1 MRCARCKR
9 RDYVLGWS
17 PERKIQALEQQLA
30 EDTKAFATTQAAEK
44 AARKEGVVFQ
54 QRALKVD
61 AANALEGFAAI
72 DFSAEQA
79 RLVELAEQR
88 AELEKSSKKREAL
101 QRQFNDAEDDLKRL
115 EGERDDVVGKVR
127 EKTAQLAEFRP
138 KLDNLEE
145 RLEREEPRDFS
156 ELAPAFI
163 EAEDGTELTH
173 LNLGEVRER
182 VDKSLRGRASNF
194 TANINK
200 AQLVMIA
207 PMQQFLIAYP
217 DEGKNLSA
225 KAEYAAEFVA
235 LHDQLVREDLPKHK
249 ERFRDFLNTNLT
261 ESIGGLEAQLDAEV
275 KAHRERI
282 AQVNG
287 ALSHLDY
294 GDGTFVELVC
304 RDTRDAG
311 IRDFK
316 ARLRDCLG
324 AGLSPDENQRL
335 ELYKKIREIVTR
347 FSQEPEWM
355 ARVADSRLWLEFSVN
370 ERRKSDGAV
379 VNSMDSST
387 GKSGGQ
393 KAKMAFTILA
403 ASLLAQYGMAD
414 EPDRADSLR
423 LVVVDE
429 VFARTDAQ
437 NSHRALELFQRLGFQ
452 LLLAAPWKAEA
463 RIAEKYARVSTSP

>member
-1 MRCARCKR
+1 MH
-9 RDYVLGWS
+9 
-17 PERKIQALEQQLA
+17 KIEAAAALPS
-30 EDTKAFATTQAAEK
+30 
-44 AARKEGVVFQ
+44 
-54 QRALKVD
+54 
-61 AANALEGFAAI
+61 FAAI

-79 RLVELAEQR
+79 RLAELAQQR
-88 AELEKSSKKREAL
+88 TELEESSKQREVL
-101 QRQFNDAEDDLKRL
+101 QRHFDDAKEKLNVL
-115 EGERDDVVGKVR
+115 EGQRDDVVAKVR
-127 EKTAQLAEFRP
+127 ETKRQLDELLP
-138 KLDNLEE
+138 KLDAINSRIEHE
-145 RLEREEPRDFS
+145 GARDLAK
-156 ELAPAFI
+156 LAPAFI
-163 EAEDGTELTH
+163 EAEDGVELTH

-182 VDKSLRGRASNF
+182 VDKVLRGRASSF
-194 TANINK
+194 TAKINEAEK
-200 AQLVMIA
+200 LMIA
-207 PMQQFLIAYP
+207 PMQQFLNAYP
-217 DEGKNLSA
+217 DEGKTLSA
-225 KAEYAAEFVA
+225 KPEYASEFVA

-261 ESIGGLEAQLDAEV
+261 ESIGGLEAKLDAEV
-275 KAHRERI
+275 KTHRERI
-282 AQVNG
+282 GQVNS
-287 ALSHLDY
+287 ALSGLDY
-294 GDGTFVELVC
+294 GDGTFVELVR

-311 IRDFK
+311 IRDFR

-324 AGLSPDENQRL
+324 AGLNLDENQRL

-347 FSQEPEWM
+347 FSKEPEWM

-370 ERRKSDGAV
+370 ERRKSDGV
-379 VNSMDSST
+379 VLNSMDSST

-414 EPDRADSLR
+414 DPDRADSLR

-463 RIAEKYARVSTSP
+463 RIAERYVESFHLTVNPNGDASRVRRASRAQYEEARQKTPANV